1 MVRYSV
7 QLFGLTIFAL
17 GLIWF
22 AGNGEAVQSSQQ
34 SVSPVYAD
42 TVHLEIQRE
51 SSVNSPDTSAAT
63 KRDTFLR
70 GIKRLQHAAYMI
82 RNNYM
87 EEIDSD
93 KMFKAGIRGMLEDF
107 DRFSVLMEKQSYE
120 ALMETT
126 HGKYEGLGMQIDS
139 REEHI
144 IIITPIEG
152 TPAYRMGLHAGDMI
166 MEINGKSTSGMTSTD
181 ASKLMRGSAGTSVKL
196 MIKRPGVADVMEFDV
211 MRAVIEL
218 KSVNY
223 AGLIP
228 GTDVG
233 YVRLSKFAEESGFE
247 LRESISK
254 LVEQN
259 ASGVILDL
267 RSNGGGLLDQAK
279 EVSELFLEQGREI
292 VYTRGKE
299 VTSERHL
306 RSDKAPIYG
315 TKPLVVL
322 VNEGTASASEIVAGA
337 LQDWDRALIIGNTT
351 YGKGLVQQVFD
362 ISNDG
367 SMAVKLTTAKY
378 YVPSGRCI
386 QKPEVQGK
394 DHPDTE
400 VDVAG
405 AKKGEDT
412 MAVAEKPIFYT
423 NAGRIVYGGGG
434 IVPDI
439 ELEHEPWKPIEINLE
454 RKSMFFDFAVKYV
467 ADHPGI
473 DPNTFQVT
481 DEIVKDFQATLK
493 EKKFDYKTSTQVA
506 LEKLDEIVKDDSGE
520 EKLFKAPLDSLRKLV
535 EVEKANDFDESL
547 DYIKR
552 GIETEIISSVAGERG
567 VYEQIVLRQDKAVLK
582 ALEVLGKKGEY
593 TTLMTKGVKRTS
605 VN

>member
-1 MVRYSV
+1 
-7 QLFGLTIFAL
+7 
-17 GLIWF
+17 
-22 AGNGEAVQSSQQ
+22 
-34 SVSPVYAD
+34 
-42 TVHLEIQRE
+42 
-51 SSVNSPDTSAAT
+51 
-63 KRDTFLR
+63 
-70 GIKRLQHAAYMI
+70 
-82 RNNYM
+82 
-87 EEIDSD
+87 
-93 KMFKAGIRGMLEDF
+93 
-107 DRFSVLMEKQSYE
+107 
-120 ALMETT
+120 
-126 HGKYEGLGMQIDS
+126 
-139 REEHI
+139 
-144 IIITPIEG
+144 
-152 TPAYRMGLHAGDMI
+152 
-166 MEINGKSTSGMTSTD
+166 
-181 ASKLMRGSAGTSVKL
+181 
-196 MIKRPGVADVMEFDV
+196 VADEMEFDV

-223 AGLIP
+223 AGLVP

-247 LRESISK
+247 LREAVTK

-292 VYTRGKE
+292 VYTKGKDA
-299 VTSERHL
+299 TSERHL

-367 SMAVKLTTAKY
+367 SLAVKLTTAKY

-386 QKPEVQGK
+386 QKAEVQQK
-394 DHPDTE
+394 DHGDR
-400 VDVAG
+400 DIDLSSL
-405 AKKGEDT
+405 KKGEDS
-412 MAVAEKPIFYT
+412 MAVAEKPIYHT
-423 NAGRIVYGGGG
+423 NAGRVVYGGGG
-434 IVPDI
+434 LVPDI
-439 ELEHEPWKPIEINLE
+439 ELEQEPWKPIEINLE

-473 DPNTFQVT
+473 DPTAFQVT
-481 DEIVKDFQATLK
+481 DEIVTMFRNFVK
-493 EKKFDYKTSTQVA
+493 EQKFDYKTSTQVA
-506 LEKLDEIVKDDSGE
+506 LEKLEGIVKDDSGE
-520 EKLFKAPLDSLRKLV
+520 EKLFKGPLDSLSRLV

-552 GIETEIISSVAGERG
+552 GIKTEIVSSVAGERG
-567 VYEQIVLRQDKAVLK
+567 VYEQIVLRQDKAVQK
-582 ALEVLGKKGEY
+582 ALEVLGKKGDY
-593 TTLMTKGVKRTS
+593 SSLMTKGAKRSS

>member
-1 MVRYSV
+1 MIRYSV
-7 QLFGLTIFAL
+7 QLFGLTVFAL

-22 AGNGEAVQSSQQ
+22 AGTGEAVQSSQ
-34 SVSPVYAD
+34 STVNPVYAD
-42 TVHLEIQRE
+42 TVQLEVQGE
-51 SSVNSPDTSAAT
+51 TPAVNSDSSVAS
-63 KRDTFLR
+63 KRDTFIR
-70 GIKRLQHAAYMI
+70 GLKRITHAAHMI

-87 EEIDSD
+87 EEVDSD
-93 KMFKAGIRGMLEDF
+93 KMFKAGIRGMLDDF
-107 DRFSVLMEKQSYE
+107 DRFSVLMEKQSYD

-247 LRESISK
+247 LREAVSK

-292 VYTRGKE
+292 VYTKGKE
-299 VTSERHL
+299 ATSERHL
-306 RSDKAPIYG
+306 RSDKAPTYG

-386 QKPEVQGK
+386 QKPEVQEK

-400 VDVAG
+400 ADVAS

-467 ADHPGI
+467 VDNPGI

-481 DEIVKDFQATLK
+481 DDIVKKFRESLK

-506 LEKLDEIVKDDSGE
+506 LEKLLAIVKDDSGE
-520 EKLFKAPLDSLRKLV
+520 EKLFKAPLDSLSKLV

-552 GIETEIISSVAGERG
+552 GIKTEIISSVAGERG